1 MSSFLQ
7 ENFQLICLF
16 IGLLGVLLSVLSFV
30 REIQKKRKKNGTLI
44 DLNDYTLSGGG
55 KLGESY
61 VHRTDPDILL
71 KLYPQ
76 NLEKMGRDEYE
87 RACKVFEL
95 GVPSP
100 EPGELVHTGD
110 GRIGILFKRIAGKKS
125 YARALADDPGRLEE
139 YAASFARMVRE
150 LHAVKPEPGTFPNV
164 KDQYKSAIGLN
175 PFLNEKEKEAVM
187 RFIDG
192 LPDADTALHGDLHQG
207 NIIFTEDGKQYFI
220 DLSDFCTGSP
230 LFDLGVLML
239 HTCWLPEEMER
250 ELYHIDLD
258 TSKAFWKAFVPA
270 YFGPDASPEDVQ
282 AQLRPYAFLRVL
294 VVERLTGAPYMEIRP
309 ELHKMIGL

>member
-1 MSSFLQ
+1 MWS
-7 ENFQLICLF
+7 LF
-16 IGLLGVLLSVLSFV
+16 
-30 REIQKKRKKNGTLI
+30 KKNGTRI

-61 VHRTDPDILL
+61 VHRTNPDVLL

-76 NLEKMGRDEYE
+76 NLEKIGREEYE

-110 GRIGILFKRIAGKKS
+110 KRLGILYKRIAGKKS
-125 YARALADDPGRLEE
+125 YARALADNPERLEE
-139 YAASFARMVRE
+139 YAATFARMAKE
-150 LHAVKPEPGTFPNV
+150 LHAVKPKPGTFPKI
-164 KDQYKSAIGLN
+164 KDQYKAAIGLN
-175 PFLNEKEKEAVM
+175 PYLNGKEKEAVA
-187 RFIDG
+187 RFIDT

-230 LFDLGVLML
+230 LFDLGVLMV
-239 HTCWLPEEMER
+239 HTCWLQEEQER
-250 ELYHIDLD
+250 ALYHIGLD
-258 TSKAFWKAFVPA
+258 TSKAFWKAFVAA
-270 YFGPDASPEDVQ
+270 YFGSDASLEEVE
-282 AQLRPYAFLRVL
+282 AQLRPYALLRVL
-294 VVERLTGAPYMEIRP
+294 VVERIIGAPHLEIRQ

>member
-1 MSSFLQ
+1 MWS
-7 ENFQLICLF
+7 LF
-16 IGLLGVLLSVLSFV
+16 
-30 REIQKKRKKNGTLI
+30 KKNGTRI

-61 VHRTDPDILL
+61 VHRTNPDVLL

-76 NLEKMGRDEYE
+76 NLEKIGREEYE

-110 GRIGILFKRIAGKKS
+110 GRIGILFKRITGKKS
-125 YARALADDPGRLEE
+125 YARALADNPERLEE
-139 YAASFARMVRE
+139 YAATFARMAKE
-150 LHAVKPEPGTFPNV
+150 LHAVKPKPGTFPKI
-164 KDQYKSAIGLN
+164 KDQYKAAIGLN
-175 PFLNEKEKEAVM
+175 PYLNGKEKEAVA
-187 RFIDG
+187 RFIDT

-230 LFDLGVLML
+230 LFDLGVLMV
-239 HTCWLPEEMER
+239 HTCWLQEEQER
-250 ELYHIDLD
+250 ELYHIGLD

-270 YFGPDASPEDVQ
+270 YFGSDASLEEVE
-282 AQLRPYAFLRVL
+282 AQLRPYALLRVL
-294 VVERLTGAPYMEIRP
+294 VVERIIGAPHLEIRP

>member
-1 MSSFLQ
+1 MWS
-7 ENFQLICLF
+7 LF
-16 IGLLGVLLSVLSFV
+16 
-30 REIQKKRKKNGTLI
+30 KKNGTRI

-61 VHRTDPDILL
+61 VHRTNPDVLL

-76 NLEKMGRDEYE
+76 NLEKIGREEYE

-110 GRIGILFKRIAGKKS
+110 GRIGILFKRIVGKKS
-125 YARALADDPGRLEE
+125 YARALADNPERLEE
-139 YAASFARMVRE
+139 YAATFARMAKE
-150 LHAVKPEPGTFPNV
+150 LHAVEPKPGTFPKI
-164 KDQYKSAIGLN
+164 KDQYKAAIGLN
-175 PFLNEKEKEAVM
+175 PYLNGKEKEAVA
-187 RFIDG
+187 RFIDT
-192 LPDADTALHGDLHQG
+192 LPDADTTLHGDLHQG

-230 LFDLGVLML
+230 LFDLGVLMV
-239 HTCWLPEEMER
+239 HTCWLQEEQER
-250 ELYHIDLD
+250 ELYHIGLD

-270 YFGPDASPEDVQ
+270 YFGSDASLEEVE
-282 AQLRPYAFLRVL
+282 AQLRPYALLRVL
-294 VVERLTGAPYMEIRP
+294 VVERIIGAPHLEIRQ

>member
-1 MSSFLQ
+1 MWS
-7 ENFQLICLF
+7 LF
-16 IGLLGVLLSVLSFV
+16 
-30 REIQKKRKKNGTLI
+30 KKNGTRI

-61 VHRTDPDILL
+61 VHRTNPDILL

-76 NLEKMGRDEYE
+76 NLEQLGREEYE
-87 RACKVFEL
+87 RACKVYKL
-95 GVPSP
+95 GVPCP

-110 GRIGILFKRIAGKKS
+110 GRLGILFQRIVGKKS
-125 YARALADDPGRLEE
+125 YARALADNPERVEE
-139 YAASFARMVRE
+139 YAASFARMAKE
-150 LHAVKPEPGTFPNV
+150 LHAIQPKPGTFPKI
-164 KDQYKSAIGLN
+164 KDQYRTAIGLN
-175 PFLNEKEKEAVM
+175 PFLNGKEKEAAT
-187 RFIDG
+187 RFLDS

-230 LFDLGVLML
+230 LFDLGILMV
-239 HTCWLPEEMER
+239 HTCWLSQEDER
-250 ELYHIDLD
+250 ELYHIGLD

-270 YFGPDASPEDVQ
+270 YFGPDASLEEVE
-282 AQLRPYAFLRVL
+282 AQLRPYALLRVL
-294 VVERLTGAPYMEIRP
+294 VVERIIGAPHLEIRP